1 MRKLLS
7 RGAVA
12 VFVSIMLFAIGAELY
27 VRSLGPRA
35 RIRAIHALQDRFDAD
50 VQLKDLQLSLL
61 PHPTVFG
68 TGITLRHKT
77 WKDPQ
82 PLISIGHFTAQSGFW
97 NLFFQRDHVR
107 SLKLEGLQ
115 IHTPPRGESATKIKK
130 QGNEPVESEEPGHD
144 RSRLRILIDT
154 IVADGAVLEVAP
166 REARKK
172 PLLFRIRKLT
182 LHSVGA
188 GEPMKFDATLEN
200 AKPPGL
206 IVSKGEFGPWQKDDP
221 RASAVSGDYT
231 FQNADL
237 GVFKGIRG
245 ILSSAGAYRGVLQH
259 IDINGKTDTPDFA
272 LKRTGAPVHLKTVF
286 HAIVNGMNG
295 DTILD
300 PVDAHFL
307 ASEFLCKGGV
317 IKEEGDKGKTVTL
330 DATAKQA
337 RMEDILQLVLGD
349 KTPAMTGDVHFDSK
363 IIIPPGHEPVLDKLQ
378 LKGKFLIESA
388 VFTNSNAEEKI
399 DTLSARARG
408 ISKDEE
414 ARQPVRRVAS
424 DLLGQFKLNKGI
436 ARFSEISFEVP
447 GAQVRLKGN
456 YNLRSEQI
464 DMAGLFRMRATLSDT
479 QSGVTH
485 WLLKPLDPIF
495 AKHGI
500 GFELPL
506 KIGGTKKHPTV
517 DVTALHHSFN
527 VK

>member
-1 MRKLLS
+1 MRKLFS

-12 VFVSIMLFAIGAELY
+12 VFVSIAVFAIGANLY
-27 VRSLGPRA
+27 VRSLGQRA
-35 RIRAIHALQDRFDAD
+35 RIRAVHALQDRFDAD

-61 PHPTVFG
+61 PHPAVFG
-68 TGITLRHKT
+68 TGLTMRHRT
-77 WKDPQ
+77 WNDPQ
-82 PLISIGHFTAQSGFW
+82 PLISIDHFTAQSTFW
-97 NLFFQRDHVR
+97 NLLFQRDHVR
-107 SLKLEGLQ
+107 SLRLDGLQ
-115 IHTPPRGESATKIKK
+115 IHIPPRGRSAGKIEKR
-130 QGNEPVESEEPGHD
+130 GDEPVESEEPGYD
-144 RSRLRILIDT
+144 QSRLRILIET
-154 IVADGAVLEVAP
+154 IVADGAVLEIAP
-166 REARKK
+166 KEARKK
-172 PLLFRIRKLT
+172 PLLFSIRKLT
-182 LHSVGA
+182 LHSVGM

-259 IDINGKTDTPDFA
+259 IEIDGKTDTPYFA

-286 HAIVNGMNG
+286 HAIVNGTNG

-307 ASEFLCKGGV
+307 ESEFLCKGGI
-317 IKEEGDKGKTVTL
+317 IKEEGDRGKTVTL
-330 DATAKQA
+330 DATAKHA
-337 RMEDILQLVLGD
+337 RMEDILRLVLGD
-349 KTPAMTGDVHFDSK
+349 KTPAMTGDVHFNSK
-363 IIIPPGHEPVLDKLQ
+363 IIIPPGHERVLDKLQ
-378 LKGKFLIESA
+378 LKGKFFIESA
-388 VFTNSNAEEKI
+388 VFTNSNAEQKI

-414 ARQPVRRVAS
+414 ARRPVGQVAS
-424 DLLGQFKLNKGI
+424 DFVGRFKLDKGI
-436 ARFSEISFEVP
+436 ARFSEMSFEVP
-447 GAQVRLKGN
+447 GAQVRLKGD

-464 DMAGLFRMRATLSDT
+464 DMAGLFRMHATLSDT
-479 QSGVTH
+479 QSGITH

-495 AKHGI
+495 AKHGA

-506 KIGGTKKHPTV
+506 TIGGTRKHPTV
-517 DVTALHHSFN
+517 GVTALHHSFS